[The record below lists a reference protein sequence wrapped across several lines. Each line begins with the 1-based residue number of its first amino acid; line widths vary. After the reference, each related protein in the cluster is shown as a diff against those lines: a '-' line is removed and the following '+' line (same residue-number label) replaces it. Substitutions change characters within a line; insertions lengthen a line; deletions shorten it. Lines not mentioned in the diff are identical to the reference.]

1 MKGDLT
7 LLLEKVEKK
16 VGKTIELTSD
26 FEKLAAVFL
35 KDHIHLNA
43 TGLRRAWEHLRGTGK
58 LSKDT
63 LDKIALFV
71 GYQSWADFQG
81 ALHEEDNGQT
91 NYETEEN

>member
-43 TGLRRAWEHLRGTGK
+43 TWEHLRGTGK
-58 LSKDT
+58 LSKET

-71 GYQSWADFQG
+71 GYQSWEDFQG
-81 ALHEEDNGQT
+81 ALHGEDNGQT